1 MSSSYYNQAKKSGPG
16 MGGMLL
22 VGGGLLALL
31 GLGYV
36 AMKKGGSSSPV
47 MGSAAGGAMPLP
59 GKSAGAKPGGCGCGH

>member
-1 MSSSYYNQAKKSGPG
+1 

-36 AMKKGGSSSPV
+36 AMKKGGIGGSSPV

-59 GKSAGAKPGGCGCGH
+59 GKSAGFAKPGGCGCGH